1 MTERYDGTCGRTPA
15 QDMPQ
20 PLHGSCMVKA
30 GPRVDNPTMDA
41 SDPIYEIR
49 ICNSRHQASL
59 IIAAECRNDVA
70 AIFMARNFIRRGE
83 GAEVWRDDTLVY
95 RLEPRVTGKA
105 VRPAKPT
112 QQPASNLNL
121 QWWIQ
126 CLVNAIAIRS
136 PNNWLNP

>member
-1 MTERYDGTCGRTPA
+1 MTESYDGTCGQTLAQDAPA
-15 QDMPQ
+15 QSSK
-20 PLHGSCMVKA
+20 LRTVKA
-30 GPRVDNPTMDA
+30 ARLAENPATNA

-59 IIAAECRNDVA
+59 ILAAECRNDVA

-112 QQPASNLNL
+112 QQPVSNLNL